1 GQVRPPLAGCGE
13 PPPLRPVRLLAAL
26 RRPLPGRGHR
36 QRCRCLR
43 EAGTALARTS
53 QAAAAAQRLLLV
65 IGKLI
70 PGGVPRLSLS
80 QDPCSP
86 LLDEVALLARVRTH
100 LRPVDRDRPQTP
112 EPREPPQRQHP
123 SEQPDQRL
131 GVPATETRDRR
142 LIRTNTGADHPHRDV
157 LPAAP
162 LDHTRGTLS
171 SRVRLQ
177 QQRHHQRRVARRP
190 PVPVI
195 PTRAAQRRKIETLD
209 SLDHHPRQTIVKK
222 PHPHIRPQQKPLLPR
237 PAHKPLNTHHHSL
250 RTPPHGPGL
259 RDTHRGFSSSST
271 KRPSEWSTKSSAP
284 ASSPLNWV
292 PPLR

>member
-1 GQVRPPLAGCGE
+1 SPPRSPDRSGSAPARGLRRAAAPSPCSIACRSPPAAPRPRPPPALPLLTAKRARRSLAPPRPPLPRSASCSSSASSS
-13 PPPLRPVRLLAAL
+13 PAPSRP
-26 RRPLPGRGHR
+26 
-36 QRCRCLR
+36 
-43 EAGTALARTS
+43 
-53 QAAAAAQRLLLV
+53 AAAAQRPLPVIRKLL
-65 IGKLI
+65 
-70 PGGVPRLSLS
+70 PGGAPRLSLS

-86 LLDEVALLARVRTH
+86 LLDEVALLARVRTP

-112 EPREPPQRQHP
+112 EPREPPQRQHL

-171 SRVRLQ
+171 SRARLQ

-195 PTRAAQRRKIETLD
+195 PT
-209 SLDHHPRQTIVKK
+209 
-222 PHPHIRPQQKPLLPR
+222 
-237 PAHKPLNTHHHSL
+237 
-250 RTPPHGPGL
+250 
-259 RDTHRGFSSSST
+259 
-271 KRPSEWSTKSSAP
+271 
-284 ASSPLNWV
+284 
-292 PPLR
+292 